1 MAAAQALS
9 DGKLRPTKTL
19 SDVLTLDPV
28 SPKLSTVTSRGS
40 FVQLLGDPASPVSP
54 TAVVG
59 LPLDSDPEAGP
70 GGAPGAETTTPGV
83 RHQHGLQVVLVG
95 ASSSSC
101 QGPTSITTGGAAT
114 ARRLT
119 GSIVGRGSMVA
130 ALRYDLEAQAQGLQ
144 AGSARPSGVRAQ
156 SGLKTGADSGS
167 EPALPAGIVPSY
179 LTTTLLGL
187 ALCMYTGTEVR
198 GVTFP
203 YAP

>member
-1 MAAAQALS
+1 MNVLPCAGGYAAGAVASPIFIGASLAALRGTTLSRLGPSYWAVSGLAVLTAVAVGGLQAPQDPQAVAVAAAQALS

-119 GSIVGRGSMVA
+119 GSIVGRGCSPV
-130 ALRYDLEAQAQGLQ
+130 
-144 AGSARPSGVRAQ
+144 
-156 SGLKTGADSGS
+156 
-167 EPALPAGIVPSY
+167 
-179 LTTTLLGL
+179 
-187 ALCMYTGTEVR
+187 
-198 GVTFP
+198 
-203 YAP
+203 